1 MLYYIA
7 LIMEKKCD
15 EKCGYKLRPDMTS
28 TAIWTFFFWIIE
40 HHLFQTFH
48 VRQVYKLD
56 GNVLITCMIIVWHL

>member
-7 LIMEKKCD
+7 LIMEKKVWRKMRLQIKAWYDLNCN
-15 EKCGYKLRPDMTS
+15 LNL
-28 TAIWTFFFWIIE
+28 FFWIIE